1 MKAMKG
7 INARRKP
14 KPFEVQYFIKYRIL
28 QLKSVYNSGKGN
40 CLKKYIYIFFFY
52 YKDIPKIDY
61 ICDSLSSALC
71 TSLLSSAFS
80 HGPDVYINRKA
91 HC

>member
-40 CLKKYIYIFFFY
+40 CLKKIYIYFFF
-52 YKDIPKIDY
+52 IIRTFQRLIISVIACQVP
-61 ICDSLSSALC
+61 CAPHFSALH
-71 TSLLSSAFS
+71 LVMGLM
-80 HGPDVYINRKA
+80 YI
-91 HC
+91 